1 MACQPVAPY
10 KKTPER
16 PVEALSFSTRAG
28 SCFSPWSA
36 GVGRPAGRR
45 RFFASGTAEIAS
57 PRSAPSASLPVGQRF
72 NLYWSLY
79 SHNIRSAEVLRF
91 LKELRRHLPRGFILI
106 WDRGRPHRAK
116 HVQLWL
122 ADRKRIDVEWLPPY
136 APDLN
141 PVECLWSRTK
151 YGDLANFAPDTL
163 STLEHAV
170 AASLCRTRSRR
181 DLFRGFFQGAELTL

>member
-1 MACQPVAPY
+1 MLQPLVRRSWAPRGQ
-10 KKTPER
+10 TPILR
-16 PVEALSFSTRAG
+16 QWDRRDRLSAISALSVS
-28 SCFSPWSA
+28 
-36 GVGRPAGRR
+36 GRR
-45 RFFASGTAEIAS
+45 
-57 PRSAPSASLPVGQRF
+57 QRF

-91 LKELRRHLPRGFILI
+91 LKDLRRHLPRGFILV

-116 HVQLWL
+116 SVQVWL

-170 AASLCRTRSRR
+170 ADSLCRTRSRR
-181 DLFRGFFQGAELTL
+181 DLFHGFFQGAELKL